1 MKAKI
6 IMLLAVFVLIMN
18 SVYAIE
24 INPPIITLEGENGKF
39 VMQSVEIY
47 NDRDEQTIVN
57 ISVVGIKNYFLYKTT
72 YVLKPY
78 ERKTITIGFT
88 ISGSENGLINYEY
101 NGNIITQQVYITS
114 KKSVLIF
121 PPNPKA
127 GSTISIVSP
136 SKMSATGF
144 ISCSETG
151 RMYSINI
158 AEGVPFTFINLSKDD
173 YGSAMLL
180 LVWSDGEITYHFFN
194 ISKSASTQEGKL
206 DINIDKNIKK
216 GDTKIATLKLGNN
229 NVKGSLIVVKPDG
242 SQVLKDTNDN
252 GQVSITFDASGK
264 WILIGQY
271 KGETVTKSVNVSTS
285 KITIDVDKK
294 VNVGD
299 RMVIKVTPEA
309 GEYEISTPDGRAISD
324 DFDNGEIEFTPDV
337 AGKYEIEV
345 KADGV
350 KEEKTFEAYY
360 NPRIIMKDSNGNFIY
375 SSVKEG
381 RAYQVELVDENTQ
394 DYITDIN
401 RVDIYRNGMPYG
413 FINLVNGIGSWTPT
427 SAGTYSIVVDYNYAT
442 SYEKKVTV
450 YSSSHGGYGYIILSA
465 IGIILIVVA
474 IFRNKIKGV
483 LDEII
488 KKGPDVPYKP

>member
-1 MKAKI
+1 VI
-6 IMLLAVFVLIMN
+6 LLAVFVLMMN

-78 ERKTITIGFT
+78 ERKVITIGFT
-88 ISGSENGLINYEY
+88 ISGSESGLINYEY
-101 NGNIITQQVYITS
+101 NGNIISQQVYITS

-158 AEGVPFTFINLSKDD
+158 AEGVPFTFINLSKND

-194 ISKSASTQEGKL
+194 ISKSTTPQEGKL
-206 DINIDKNIKK
+206 DISIEKNIKK
-216 GDTKIATLKLGNN
+216 GDTKIATLKLGDS
-229 NVKGSLIVVKPDG
+229 NVKGSLIIVKPDG

-271 KGETVTKSVNVSTS
+271 KGQTITKSVNVSIS

-299 RMVIKVTPEA
+299 RMIIKVIPKT

-324 DFDNGEIEFTPDV
+324 NFDNGEIEFTPDV
-337 AGKYEIEV
+337 AGKYEVEIKV
-345 KADGV
+345 DGM
-350 KEEKTFEAYY
+350 KESRNFEAYY
-360 NPRIIMKDSNGNFIY
+360 NPRIVMKDSNGNFVYGAI
-375 SSVKEG
+375 KEG
-381 RAYQVELVDENTQ
+381 KTYQVELIDENTNEHIKNI
-394 DYITDIN
+394 DE
-401 RVDIYRNGMPYG
+401 VAIYRNGIQYG
-413 FINLVNGIGSWTPT
+413 FIPLFNGVGSWTPKDSGAYT
-427 SAGTYSIVVDYNYAT
+427 LTLYYDYAT

-450 YSSSHGGYGYIILSA
+450 YPSQHGISGYIPIISLII
-465 IGIILIVVA
+465 IGIMVLV
-474 IFRNKIKGV
+474 FRKKIKGIV
-483 LDEII
+483 NEINNII
-488 KKGPDVPYKP
+488 KKNPDVPYKP